1 MKLGLS
7 MWSYVHP
14 YKQGALDIPGFVRE
28 AARVGAEGVE
38 LLDFFWQDQDAE
50 LPGVRDALRETG
62 LPVGVYSVAN
72 DFVVPGEAAHKAQVE
87 TITKGVDTAQALGAR
102 VVRVFGGNAQAGIT
116 DAEAFRCIVQGL
128 SEGAAYARAR
138 GITLALE
145 NHGSLAGLSGQV
157 ALILD
162 AVGSPALGANPDTGN
177 FLLLHDTPENAV
189 ARLAP
194 RAAMAHLK
202 DFVSVPPNYEG
213 LTYASPDGA
222 KYAGTALGEGEV
234 NIGACLDALHAAG
247 FTGWVNLEYEGEED
261 PHAAVARSMAHAR
274 RLLPG

>member
-14 YKQGALDIPGFVRE
+14 YKQGDLTIPAFVRE

-72 DFVVPGEAAHKAQVE
+72 DFVVPGEVAHKAQVE

-102 VVRVFGGNAQAGIT
+102 VVRVFGGNARAGIT

-128 SEGAAYARAR
+128 SEGAEYARAR

-177 FLLLHDTPENAV
+177 FLLMHDTPENAV

-202 DFVSVPPNYEG
+202 DFVAVPPNYEG

-234 NIGACLDALHAAG
+234 NIGACLEALHAAG
-247 FTGWVNLEYEGEED
+247 FIGWVNLEYEGEED
-261 PHAAVARSMAHAR
+261 PREAVARSMAHAR